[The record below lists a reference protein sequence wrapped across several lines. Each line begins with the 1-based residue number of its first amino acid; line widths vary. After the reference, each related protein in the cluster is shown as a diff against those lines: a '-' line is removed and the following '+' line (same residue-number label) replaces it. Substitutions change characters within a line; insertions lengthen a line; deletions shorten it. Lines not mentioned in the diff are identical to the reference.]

1 LVKIGELNLK
11 REWQQIAKI
20 LLGNVSSPHL
30 AKESNSHL
38 ESRLKATRFRNKC
51 VILLSVYILI
61 ILCICGCIQ
70 NNKYIEDQSRQDR
83 PLDEQRYSSHIV
95 LKDGA
100 NPDFYSSQEHKG
112 VQSDSVV
119 SSNGIDLDQNLRLE
133 LDFQSGVGT
142 QLFRSWGT
150 LILWSD
156 SSLPYLM
163 LNATLYY
170 KDRRVNNAKY
180 VLIQVEPEKR
190 YSFDISKN
198 LKMPKGEY
206 NCILEAS
213 GPFGLIAS
221 EKRDCSALDESA
233 ASDLIDEIE
242 ASPHKAS
249 NDFLSQYTTEVI
261 EEKSPSLDKYA
272 NGDQENERI
281 LETPPT
287 GLEPES
293 YSDAEISYKSKSA
306 ENPET
311 SGQEGQDSIPQ
322 GVPSSPSSE
331 GSVRGIYGAN
341 RDNRTTAANGGT
353 QIADWNDD
361 GIFVGSTGSNKYHRP
376 DCRFVAKIKKKIY
389 YKSAQDAK
397 KEGKV
402 PCKICNP
409 P

>member
-1 LVKIGELNLK
+1 LK

-20 LLGNVSSPHL
+20 LLGNVSSLPL

-38 ESRLKATRFRNKC
+38 EPRLAATLFRNKC
-51 VILLSVYILI
+51 VILLLVYIL

-83 PLDEQRYSSHIV
+83 PLDEPGYSGHIV

-100 NPDFYSSQEHKG
+100 NPEFYSSQEHKG
-112 VQSDSVV
+112 VLSNGAV
-119 SSNGIDLDQNLRLE
+119 SYNGIDRDRNLRLE

-142 QLFRSWGT
+142 QLFKSWGT

-156 SSLPYLM
+156 RSLPYLM
-163 LNATLYY
+163 LNATLCD

-180 VLIQVEPEKR
+180 MLIQVEPEKL

-198 LKMPKGEY
+198 LKMPNGEY
-206 NCILEAS
+206 NCVLEAS

-221 EKRDCSALDESA
+221 ETRDCSALDESA
-233 ASDLIDEIE
+233 DPDPIDEIE
-242 ASPHKAS
+242 ASHHKAS
-249 NDFLSQYTTEVI
+249 HDFLSQYRSEVI
-261 EEKSPSLDKYA
+261 EEKSPSPDKYP

-287 GLEPES
+287 DLEPES
-293 YSDAEISYKSKSA
+293 YSDAEKSYKSKSP
-306 ENPET
+306 EDPET
-311 SGQEGQDSIPQ
+311 SGLVGQDNIQQ
-322 GVPSSPSSE
+322 GVPFSQSSE
-331 GSVRGIYGAN
+331 GSVRGVYGAN
-341 RDNRTTAANGGT
+341 KDNRTTAANGSV

-376 DCRFVAKIKKKIY
+376 ACRFVAKIKKKIY
-389 YKSAQDAK
+389 YKSVQDAK
-397 KEGKV
+397 KDGKV

>member
-1 LVKIGELNLK
+1 MEDKST
-11 REWQQIAKI
+11 QD
-20 LLGNVSSPHL
+20 SS
-30 AKESNSHL
+30 
-38 ESRLKATRFRNKC
+38 
-51 VILLSVYILI
+51 
-61 ILCICGCIQ
+61 
-70 NNKYIEDQSRQDR
+70 
-83 PLDEQRYSSHIV
+83 LDGPGYFGHIV

-100 NPDFYSSQEHKG
+100 NPDFNSSQEHKG
-112 VQSDSVV
+112 VLSEGAV
-119 SSNGIDLDQNLRLE
+119 SYNGIDRDQNFRLE

-163 LNATLYY
+163 LNATLCD
-170 KDRRVNNAKY
+170 KDHRVNNAKY
-180 VLIQVEPEKR
+180 MLIQVEPEKL

-221 EKRDCSALDESA
+221 ETRDCSALDESA
-233 ASDLIDEIE
+233 DPDPIDEIE
-242 ASPHKAS
+242 AFPRKAS
-249 NDFLSQYTTEVI
+249 HDFLSQYKTEVI
-261 EEKSPSLDKYA
+261 EEKSPSPDRYA

-281 LETPPT
+281 SETPPT
-287 GLEPES
+287 NLEPES
-293 YSDAEISYKSKSA
+293 YSDAEKSYKSKSP

-311 SGQEGQDSIPQ
+311 SGLEGQDNIRQ
-322 GVPSSPSSE
+322 GVPFSQSSE
-331 GSVRGIYGAN
+331 GPVRGVYGANKDN
-341 RDNRTTAANGGT
+341 RDNRTTAANGSV

-376 DCRFVAKIKKKIY
+376 ACRFVAKIKKKIY

-397 KEGKV
+397 IEGKV

>member
-1 LVKIGELNLK
+1 LK
-11 REWQQIAKI
+11 REWKQIAKI
-20 LLGNVSSPHL
+20 SLGNVSNLHL
-30 AKESNSHL
+30 AKESDSHL
-38 ESRLKATRFRNKC
+38 ESILKSTLFRNKC
-51 VILLSVYILI
+51 VILLLIYILI
-61 ILCICGCIQ
+61 LLCISGCIQ
-70 NNKYIEDQSRQDR
+70 NNKYIEDQLRQDC
-83 PLDEQRYSSHIV
+83 PLDGPGYSGRIV

-100 NPDFYSSQEHKG
+100 NPNFYSSQEHKG
-112 VQSDSVV
+112 MLSNGAISY
-119 SSNGIDLDQNLRLE
+119 NGIDRDQNLRLE
-133 LDFQSGVGT
+133 LDFQSGVAT

-150 LILWSD
+150 LILWSN

-163 LNATLYY
+163 LNATLCD

-180 VLIQVEPEKR
+180 MLIQVEPEKR

-242 ASPHKAS
+242 ASHHKAS
-249 NDFLSQYTTEVI
+249 NDFLSQYKTDAI
-261 EEKSPSLDKYA
+261 EEKSPSLDRNA
-272 NGDQENERI
+272 NGDHENERI
-281 LETPPT
+281 LETPPPY
-287 GLEPES
+287 LEPES

-306 ENPET
+306 ENLKT
-311 SGQEGQDSIPQ
+311 SGQEGQDSIRQ
-322 GVPSSPSSE
+322 DVPFSDSSE
-331 GSVRGIYGAN
+331 GSVRGAYGAN
-341 RDNRTTAANGGT
+341 GDNRTTSANGT
-353 QIADWNDD
+353 NQIADSNDH
-361 GIFVGSTGSNKYHRP
+361 GNFVGSTGSNKYHRP
-376 DCRFVAKIKKKIY
+376 DCRFVYKIKKKTY

-397 KEGKV
+397 KDGKV